1 MSGTFDMLWRTILQR
16 KEASPPGSYTATL
29 FEAGLPRIARKIGEE
44 GVETAVAALSE
55 SDERVVSEMADLVYH
70 CFVLL
75 AARPHPGAIGGGAGE
90 SLQACRQPG
99 IAPSDPLCSRKAPCS

>member
-1 MSGTFDMLWRTILQR
+1 MSETFDTLWRTILQR
-16 KEASPPGSYTATL
+16 KEASPPGSYTAAL

-55 SDERVVSEMADLVYH
+55 SDERIVSEMADLMYH

-75 AARPHPGAIGGGAGE
+75 AARDLTLAQLEAELASRFKPTA
-90 SLQACRQPG
+90 
-99 IAPSDPLCSRKAPCS
+99 APE